1 MVISNICITFA
12 SGKSVYL
19 NIILIFIQI
28 AYYLQQQPNL
38 VKIKKL
44 IKLTMKNNYIKS
56 PLNYTGG
63 KHKLLPQIMPLF
75 PKEINTFIDLFTGG
89 CNVAVNVNANKI
101 IANDFEEHIIN
112 IFKTFQSDNIENLIF
127 NIENII
133 KEFNLTME
141 NSEGFNRFRNLYNE
155 TIVNGNN
162 SQYNIDIM
170 LFTLICYSFNHQFR
184 FNSKGEF
191 NMPFGKNRSQ
201 WNDTMKKN
209 LINFH
214 KSIIDK
220 NIIFTNNDFRKL
232 KIDKL
237 SCNDFVYCDPPYLIT
252 CATYNEKDGW
262 NEQCE
267 TDLLSL
273 LDSLNSKSVKFAL
286 SNVLFNKGKTN
297 DLLIEWSKKY
307 NVHHL
312 DYTYQNCNY
321 HTKDKSSKP
330 DEVLITNF

>member
-1 MVISNICITFA
+1 
-12 SGKSVYL
+12 
-19 NIILIFIQI
+19 
-28 AYYLQQQPNL
+28 
-38 VKIKKL
+38 
-44 IKLTMKNNYIKS
+44 MKNTYVKS
-56 PLNYTGG
+56 PMNYTGG
-63 KHKLLPQIMPLF
+63 KYKLLPQILPLF
-75 PKEINTFIDLFTGG
+75 PTEINTFVDLFTGG
-89 CNVAVNVNANKI
+89 GNIAVNVNANRI
-101 IANDFEEHIIN
+101 IANDFEPNVVGIYKAFQQHDNVDNLIHTIELIIE
-112 IFKTFQSDNIENLIF
+112 TYGLNIEDAEPF
-127 NIENII
+127 NKLREEYNTYKLRNQVHYPFDLNI
-133 KEFNLTME
+133 
-141 NSEGFNRFRNLYNE
+141 
-155 TIVNGNN
+155 
-162 SQYNIDIM
+162 
-170 LFTLICYSFNHQFR
+170 LFYVLICYSFNHQFR

-220 NIIFTNNDFRKL
+220 NIIFTNKDFREL
-232 KIDKL
+232 KINKL

-262 NEQCE
+262 NERCE
-267 TDLLSL
+267 TDLLDL

-286 SNVLFNKGKTN
+286 SNVLFSKGKTN

-321 HTKDKSSKP
+321 HTKDKTSKP